1 MKKLP
6 HILLSIALG
15 CLWSC
20 SNSDEPEVTTPAKP
34 IELTAAEAASRSAC
48 SSFGMDFF
56 ATELAKHA
64 ENENIVLSP
73 FSAATA
79 LAFYANAAG
88 DELSQ
93 QIQTLLGSADIDAL
107 NSYTAKMAAQ
117 LPTLDNRT
125 DLAIAN
131 AVWYN
136 NLYTVNPGFASI
148 AEEIYKSPCTA
159 VNFAD
164 AVAAQNLIDQWV
176 NKQTRGMIPDF
187 KLPLGQATLSIL
199 ANALYFKGEWTETFD
214 KAKTTDLI
222 FRGAVRDVSAPMMR
236 DDRGAGFYCIPELTA
251 VTLPF
256 GNKAFQMHFVLPS
269 EDYTP
274 LSLLKDGKL
283 TAEILFDPRH
293 AAVDLTI
300 PRFAIPA
307 GNQIDITKT
316 LSEMGL
322 SAIERAGEFKL
333 FTEAVNE
340 AATKVFQKAAIEV
353 NEEGAKAAAVTV
365 VEGYTAAW
373 DIPVTFDRPF
383 LFFITEKSTQTI
395 LFAGRVAQ
403 L

>member
-6 HILLSIALG
+6 HILFSIALG

-20 SNSDEPEVTTPAKP
+20 SNSDEPEARTPAKP

-64 ENENIVLSP
+64 ESENIVLSP

-93 QIQTLLGSADIDAL
+93 QIQTLLGSTDIDAL

-117 LPTLDNRT
+117 LPTLDKRT

-187 KLPLGQATLSIL
+187 KIPLGQATLSVL

-214 KAKTTDLI
+214 KANTRDLT
-222 FRGAVRDVSAPMMR
+222 FHGTLNDVSAPMMR
-236 DDRGAGFYCIPELTA
+236 DDRVAGFYRGLELTV

-269 EDYTP
+269 EGYTP
-274 LSLLKDGKL
+274 LALLKDGKL
-283 TAEILFDPRH
+283 TAEMLFDPRH
-293 AAVDLTI
+293 EGVDLTI